1 MISGSAKCAKD
12 FLDLDGILIIKEQ
25 ITQHFDPIFLNSDY
39 YTLLMGILGKVL
51 GNDVPFMGQL
61 KDKKFLE
68 ILIRFFQ
75 ECYNVETVLNILLVT
90 YELAQYPDVRKIL
103 CELGIY
109 QQLIKHYDLAV
120 EDKDNEVLYKILM
133 NFARFT
139 LEKSFR
145 VHLNGYLDTL
155 VGDAYMPFFLPFE
168 NEASSTTQVKA
179 ASLAVI
185 RNVILL
191 GDNKEA
197 RSTLVSSGYIKM
209 LITKCMSDPDGALL
223 SVGLDCL
230 LSVTDLIKNQLMTM
244 DDIII
249 TTSKNFWDFKD
260 SDKRKFLLLLVWGL
274 LSKSFNSGSLDPVLV
289 RQIIGKNPE
298 WYKEQNIP

>member
-1 MISGSAKCAKD
+1 
-12 FLDLDGILIIKEQ
+12 
-25 ITQHFDPIFLNSDY
+25 
-39 YTLLMGILGKVL
+39 MGILGKVL

-61 KDKKFLE
+61 KDNKFLE

-75 ECYNVETVLNILLVT
+75 ECYNIETVLNILLVT
-90 YELAQYPDVRKIL
+90 YELGQYPDVRKIL

-109 QQLIKHYDLAV
+109 QQLIKHYQVAV
-120 EDKDNEVLYKILM
+120 EDKDNELLFKILM
-133 NFARFT
+133 NFSRFT
-139 LEKSFR
+139 LEKSFK

-155 VGDAYMPFFLPFE
+155 RSDAAYLPFFLPFE
-168 NEASSTTQVKA
+168 NYGSSSTQIKA

-191 GDNKEA
+191 GDNKKA
-197 RSTLVSSGYIKM
+197 RSKLVSSGYIKM
-209 LITKCMSDPDGALL
+209 LITKCMNDPDGALL

-230 LSVTDLIKNQLMTM
+230 LSVTDLIKTQMMTM

-260 SDKRKFLLLLVWGL
+260 TDKCKFLLLLVWGL
-274 LSKSFNSGSLDPVLV
+274 LSKSFNPGSLDPVLV

-298 WYKEQNIP
+298 WYKQENIP